1 MSVGLVNAFYQSRE
15 WKAARASAIQRAG
28 SRCSACDKRVKLPE
42 PPTLVDHIKPYLDN
56 PTLALSPTN
65 LRVLCWACH
74 NRRHGKGHHPL
85 GTVGARL
92 DGWPRG
98 AAHPWNRKP
107 ANDVHLSQSCASV
120 TRMCMAHRV

>member
-15 WKAARASAIQRAG
+15 WKAARAAAIQRAG
-28 SRCSACDKRVKLPE
+28 GRCIGCDKRVNVPGH
-42 PPTLVDHIKPYLDN
+42 PAVVDHIKPYLDN

-74 NRRHGKGHHPL
+74 NRRHGKGFRPL
-85 GTVGARL
+85 GTVGASL
-92 DGWPRG
+92 DGRPTG

-107 ANDVHLSQSCASV
+107 AYYVHGAQYCALR
-120 TRMCMAHRV
+120 TG